1 MAKIDGGKL
10 KSGALGKEVAS
21 SLADGSSAVLIVGVV
36 EEIIMNP
43 ESFGSSTFADRV
55 EDKKVLSDIPA
66 NSLLVRVLTEKE
78 YKNSK
83 KLTLCHPIFP
93 THFQLP
99 VKVGEHVFFIKYGN
113 IGYWLCRVPD
123 NRSVEDANYVH
134 GDRKHMH
141 ATSDESTIDQAK
153 QEEGSKDKFIGL
165 FNNGAEAEDTQS
177 FSPDDSY
184 EKIFETT
191 FSTGSF
197 VPEPVPFY
205 KKSPGDLAFQGS
217 NNTLICLGTNRGW
230 TKAHKPED
238 FEIGTNAYF
247 EVPEDLTEAYGKGAI
262 DIVVGRGRFPPD
274 KPTTKAELGDE
285 PVRTATRIS
294 QNVRDLLEADRVSIM
309 NELPVNP
316 VEGDPDYEYDAA
328 RILLSMKAAFDDDF
342 HILKDPEDTELLP
355 TIPSWPDGPKPADDG
370 SPLEPIIDSSY
381 SLIKSDDI
389 RIIARRQE
397 ENMNGEKDGIA
408 EINGSIKIIKEGVRN
423 SEDGDGQAVIL
434 MQPDGTIMIDGPTVI
449 IGSGHADLEKAEGEG
464 TQIILGRGAEE
475 PLVLGNAL
483 KDLLDAH
490 FADLKTYLSSV
501 FDVHIH
507 PTGVGPSGPP
517 TMPATSL
524 ASSIGGSKSD
534 LIKILSK
541 YGKLK

>member
-10 KSGALGKEVAS
+10 KPGALGKEVAS
-21 SLADGSSAVLIVGVV
+21 SLADGSTAVLLIGVV
-36 EEIIMNP
+36 EEIIMDP
-43 ESFGSSTFADRV
+43 EAFGADTFAERV
-55 EDKKVLSDIPA
+55 EDKKVLTDIPA
-66 NSLLVRVLTEKE
+66 NALLVRVISEKE

-83 KLTLCHPIFP
+83 KLLMCHPIFP
-93 THFQLP
+93 THLQMP
-99 VKVGEHVFFIKYGN
+99 VKVGEHIFFIRYGN
-113 IGYWLCRVPD
+113 LGYWLCRVPD

-134 GDRKHMH
+134 GERKHMH

-153 QEEGSKDKFIGL
+153 QEEGSKNKFIGL

-177 FSPDDSY
+177 FAPDDAY
-184 EKIFETT
+184 DKIYETT

-197 VPEPVPFY
+197 IPEPVPFY
-205 KKSPGDLAFQGS
+205 KKSPGDLVFQGS

-230 TKAHKPED
+230 TKAAKPED
-238 FEIGTNAYF
+238 FELGTNAYF
-247 EVPEDLTEAYGKGAI
+247 DVPEDLTEAYGKGAI

-274 KPTTKAELGDE
+274 NPTTKSDVGDD
-285 PVRTATRIS
+285 PVRTATRTS
-294 QNVRDLLEADRVSIM
+294 VNARELLEADRVSIM

-316 VEGDPDYEYDAA
+316 VEGDPDFEYDAA

-342 HILKDPEDTELLP
+342 HIVKDPEDTELLP
-355 TIPSWPDGPKPADDG
+355 SVPSWPDGPKPADDG
-370 SPLEPIIDSSY
+370 APLESVVDSSY
-381 SLIKSDDI
+381 SLIKSDEI

-423 SEDGDGQAVIL
+423 SEAGDGQAVIL
-434 MQPDGTIMIDGPTVI
+434 MQPDGTIMIDGPSII

-475 PLVLGNAL
+475 PLVLGTAL
-483 KDLLDAH
+483 KDLLDSH
-490 FADLKTYLSSV
+490 FADLKTFLSSI
-501 FDVHIH
+501 FDAHIH

-517 TMPATSL
+517 TMPATQMGSSL
-524 ASSIGGSKSD
+524 DGSKSD
-534 LIKILSK
+534 LTKILSK